1 MFAKILN
8 LRLKEFGIH
17 YGWVMAV
24 MAFLTT
30 ISSSA
35 AVSTPQVLIIPL
47 TESFGWNISDVT
59 SASALMFIILAS
71 LAPFGGALMLR
82 IGLPN
87 VIIISSILI
96 ISGLLICIS
105 VSEKWHLLLGIG
117 VCLGSASGILG
128 LSLAA
133 TVATRW
139 FNKKRGLV
147 VGILTSGFAAGQL
160 TFIPFMA
167 WITTQYDWRYCV
179 LPPLFGSIACA
190 ILFFLFGKNWP
201 SDLGLPPL
209 GDSEIQKPPPLPK
222 ENPVTLSFQ
231 NLFLGLIHPAFW
243 ILAITFFICGLTSNG
258 LILQHFIP
266 FCGDNN
272 IGIVMASSYLAIMGI
287 FNFLGTMGSG
297 WLSDRYDNYILLG
310 IYYMFR
316 GISLIY
322 LPYSNLDFLSLTIWA
337 IFFGLDFIA
346 TVPPTVKLASKY
358 FGTIQGPVL
367 FGWIFSAHQ
376 FGAAFAAYGAGVA
389 RDSLL
394 TYLPVFVWAG
404 FASFMATILILIF
417 KKINFQLTV

>member
-222 ENPVTLSFQ
+222 ENPVILSFQ
-231 NLFLGLIHPAFW
+231 NLFLGLRHPAFW

-394 TYLPVFVWAG
+394 TYLPVFIWAG